1 MKDPQF
7 IVKDVSNYWAQMLSV
22 LIKNKKNNIKKK
34 NCSQNLTASMKQS
47 KFPVYPVCGLHEM

>member
-34 NCSQNLTASMKQS
+34 NCSQNLTASMKQPQV
-47 KFPVYPVCGLHEM
+47 PVYPVCGLYEM